1 MPEPLS
7 QFVPSV
13 PYLLIDELRLSV
25 HHLIEVRNLAACL
38 FGLEQSSGPEELFEF
53 GEKLNRWMET
63 DPNLESMRR
72 DFSLYFE
79 STLKRDEDRSLSNPF
94 QGGNMLAERV
104 NKWIEEYKAQGK
116 AEGSAEGKAEGR
128 LEERVSI
135 LKRMKKAGLSVS
147 DMSQITGLS
156 EDEIR
161 HII

>member
-1 MPEPLS
+1 
-7 QFVPSV
+7 
-13 PYLLIDELRLSV
+13 
-25 HHLIEVRNLAACL
+25 
-38 FGLEQSSGPEELFEF
+38 
-53 GEKLNRWMET
+53 
-63 DPNLESMRR
+63 
-72 DFSLYFE
+72 
-79 STLKRDEDRSLSNPF
+79 
-94 QGGNMLAERV
+94 MLAERV

-116 AEGSAEGKAEGR
+116 AEGLAEGKAEGR

>member
-1 MPEPLS
+1 MPEPVS

-94 QGGNMLAERV
+94 QGGTMLAERV
-104 NKWIEEYKAQGK
+104 NKWIAEYK
-116 AEGSAEGKAEGR
+116 AEGKAEGR
-128 LEERVSI
+128 LEERISI